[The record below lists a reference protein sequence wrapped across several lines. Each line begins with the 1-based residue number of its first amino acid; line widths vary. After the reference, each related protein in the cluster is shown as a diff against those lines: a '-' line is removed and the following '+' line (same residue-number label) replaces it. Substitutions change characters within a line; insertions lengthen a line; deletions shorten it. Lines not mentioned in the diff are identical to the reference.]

1 MDRCSHFNIHFKVSP
16 CQSICNGLSPTNGF
30 CSRIYVLAFSI
41 RNVRFLTEFNLIIL
55 VERRRVRGLE
65 SVFFSFFLFFLFEGG
80 VGGWSF
86 WVSSPSSVVPSCR
99 ACDWDG
105 DGVGT
110 SEWRVSSFL
119 FESQNSFHRNAVVLD
134 NEFSPTSIRLVDS

>member
-1 MDRCSHFNIHFKVSP
+1 MTVSSSDSVDWIRPDSSFRAAAAEYSDYVRRPKAAVSP
-16 CQSICNGLSPTNGF
+16 CQSMCNGPSPTNGF

-65 SVFFSFFLFFLFEGG
+65 RGSGWEVGVSGSRLLHPLFRLVEL
-80 VGGWSF
+80 VIEM
-86 WVSSPSSVVPSCR
+86 
-99 ACDWDG
+99 AM
-105 DGVGT
+105 
-110 SEWRVSSFL
+110 EW
-119 FESQNSFHRNAVVLD
+119 EPNSFHRNAVVLD